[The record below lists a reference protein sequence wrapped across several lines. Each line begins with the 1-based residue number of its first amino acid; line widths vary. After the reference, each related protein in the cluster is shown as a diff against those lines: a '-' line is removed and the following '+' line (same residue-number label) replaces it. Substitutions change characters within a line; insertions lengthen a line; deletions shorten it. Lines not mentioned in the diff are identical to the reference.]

1 MRASKACL
9 VLAALAGAPGCD
21 RDGMTGQGLPTIA
34 FTDVSLAP
42 VPTTPV
48 LTLPFRTA
56 PDAGV
61 ADGSGP
67 AIADAGS
74 RPAVADAGSGPAV
87 AAAGSG
93 PAVADAGSGPA
104 IAEPGS
110 RPAIVPEIVKTHL
123 GGMTGPIVGLDVDA
137 DLRWPVRGT
146 LLASGSPRFIVHAAK
161 SAVPLG
167 KQWILVEA
175 TTGVWLHEAATLVK
189 RARLARPP
197 IAGLAAAADG
207 RSFAFAAGRPG
218 APVEIVVV
226 SFPELEVK
234 ARAPGVPAPRRMR
247 FTPDGER
254 VVVVPAA
261 GAAAFVDVASGA
273 VERRDDAGAAGGP
286 AAVPEGLARRPPGLT
301 GILADAVALPGGSTV
316 AALDSLALAAVD
328 GGGAVT
334 SFLGPFGPASG
345 DLPARLDAFPD
356 GSVIAALDGRLV
368 RWTPPEQ
375 EATLSPDY
383 HTARR
388 WTASTFAGDTALFAC
403 RPSTV
408 GLASCAV
415 QRVVHGEA
423 AAEADGVVLGT
434 AEFEAA
440 PAWVEFADGERA
452 LLGVGPNHRVR
463 MAFAHADAKFEGR
476 LDTPAIAGGKLAGR
490 PDRRAYAYLDRT
502 GRLFEIKAKPPS
514 VKDLSQLAEPDRARE
529 VRWDGRTRRWRV
541 DAEDGSELTLQPL
554 P

>member
-1 MRASKACL
+1 M
-9 VLAALAGAPGCD
+9 
-21 RDGMTGQGLPTIA
+21 
-34 FTDVSLAP
+34 
-42 VPTTPV
+42 
-48 LTLPFRTA
+48 
-56 PDAGV
+56 
-61 ADGSGP
+61 
-67 AIADAGS
+67 
-74 RPAVADAGSGPAV
+74 
-87 AAAGSG
+87 
-93 PAVADAGSGPA
+93 
-104 IAEPGS
+104 
-110 RPAIVPEIVKTHL
+110 
-123 GGMTGPIVGLDVDA
+123 
-137 DLRWPVRGT
+137 
-146 LLASGSPRFIVHAAK
+146 
-161 SAVPLG
+161 
-167 KQWILVEA
+167 
-175 TTGVWLHEAATLVK
+175 
-189 RARLARPP
+189 
-197 IAGLAAAADG
+197 
-207 RSFAFAAGRPG
+207 
-218 APVEIVVV
+218 
-226 SFPELEVK
+226 
-234 ARAPGVPAPRRMR
+234 
-247 FTPDGER
+247 
-254 VVVVPAA
+254 
-261 GAAAFVDVASGA
+261 
-273 VERRDDAGAAGGP
+273 
-286 AAVPEGLARRPPGLT
+286 PEGLARRPPGLT